1 MTGPAEARPDPP
13 GEGAQWV
20 HAAGGS
26 HVRGVIQGG
35 AVGSIIST
43 GDHARFFVGDYQR
56 LGESFLPP
64 WPVFRR
70 VKLER
75 FAGRR
80 WLLREVEAFVGK
92 EPCGYF
98 VLEAAAGLGKTTF
111 MARLVRRWGCAH
123 HFVETTPGPD
133 GVGPALRSLAAQ
145 LLLDWKLSPA
155 AADDVLPGAAARPDY
170 LQALVFEAA
179 RARDASR
186 PGTPIVV
193 VVDGLD
199 EAGTPAGQN
208 VLGLPRVLPDGVYF
222 IVSQRPVEVALQV
235 EAPRRVFRLEA
246 AQEPNLRDMRRFLRR
261 AARRQPVLRALRD
274 AGNTGAEFVATLL
287 DRSGGVWV
295 YLHYVVEEIER
306 GERLP
311 LTLGS
316 LPRGVWQYYA
326 QHWQRWRDRRGAAW
340 EADLRVLATLAAAQ
354 DELPA
359 SLLAGLAGT
368 ADDAGLRRLLE
379 QWQPF
384 LTVDEAGERRYR
396 LYHASLREFLD
407 GRAETLELTTAER
420 ALTRELASA
429 TRAAHARIAG
439 FLLSAGGGLDAG
451 LPALGPPDAWSAA
464 DRYGVR
470 HLAAHLEAG
479 GRADD
484 LHRLMAAKRT
494 LNSTLSPQTASG
506 GWLARLLPRPRAA
519 EAGVRHQNTWYALHQ
534 QAGDV
539 AGYLAD
545 LERAWRLA
553 DEAGMAAVRGT
564 HGAAASMSAGEAAV
578 LGLRYALVQASINSM
593 AQNVPPALLPL
604 LVREGM
610 WHPVQ
615 ALTYARHVPDAEQR
629 AEALTRII
637 PCLPPDRVDEAAGD
651 ALRAIQSMRFAS
663 DRLPAVQ
670 RLLPH
675 LAPER
680 LRHLLDNLDFYGE
693 RFPQTL
699 LLGIARHAPA
709 WLLEE
714 VANDPHDVTRLGSV
728 EILGVLLDFL
738 PEPRRRK
745 ALADAWLWVRES
757 PARAADALVARHL
770 PEPERSE
777 VLPRVIAGLQWQGYE
792 TPEPELVPLLLPH
805 MPDGEVRRAVAA
817 LLEELGQQS
826 DDWRPK
832 MQLPVL
838 AALSARLTHDEKFQI
853 ADAVFGW
860 IAGRKP
866 YARERAAETL
876 VPHLGAMGIADE
888 VLARVPAI
896 QDSDLELTIIAAL
909 APRLSEQGVRAAF
922 SLLSRSDR
930 AYGTREARSALF
942 LRLAELG
949 HAGESLRDAP
959 EAVRRADWLSAVAAF
974 VDPPHRRAV
983 VEAALDAAGTIGS
996 LSYDRRRFDAAAWA
1010 EVARLRMAPE
1020 DLREVPYEAG
1030 VTDED
1035 RIAPVLAALPEAR
1048 GVAWLKDLSRRGDR
1062 SDALRARALAHLLP
1076 WAHGWKRR
1084 RMVRRIRRLAGQ
1096 YSPDLEAGILT
1107 EAAANLAGREQVAVI
1122 QRVLELAE
1130 HSTDV
1135 WRRTLSLLAPHVTP
1149 ELAPRVLRSGHA
1161 EEPGQGTVHRLAS
1174 ALARLAGR
1182 KSPPARDKDVRGR
1195 IRLLTTLA
1203 PRLAQIGLAGE
1214 IVRVTAGLPEY
1225 ARDRLLASIAPWL
1238 DAERREQLFDGCTSR
1253 LYSVDRL
1260 ATAVAVLE
1268 WQTDEKRASA
1278 LPRLLEF
1285 ARHRPRYGDEDLLA
1299 LAILDLLPHVPAA
1312 EREQLVDDAMCA
1324 AEIAVLDSYRDEKG
1338 VLEHV
1343 ARHAAGCDPVTR
1355 QVLWQKAM
1363 RRLGLRSRA
1372 RLAEALGS
1380 LVPLLSAIGGL
1391 EAVLATRETLDKVQR
1406 DWR

>member
-26 HVRGVIQGG
+26 HVRGVIQGS
-35 AVGSIIST
+35 AVGNIIST

-64 WPVFRR
+64 WSVFRR

-80 WLLREVEAFVGK
+80 WLLHKVEAFVR
-92 EPCGYF
+92 EQPCGYF

-155 AADDVLPGAAARPDY
+155 AADEVLPGAAARPDY
-170 LQALVFEAA
+170 LQTLVFEAA

-261 AARRQPVLRALRD
+261 AARRQPVRQALRD
-274 AGNTGAEFVATLL
+274 AGNADAEFVATLL

-311 LTLGS
+311 LTLDS

-359 SLLAGLAGT
+359 SLLAALAGA
-368 ADDAGLRRLLE
+368 ADDVGLRRLLE

-407 GRAETLELTTAER
+407 GRGETLELTTAER
-420 ALTRELASA
+420 ALTRELADA
-429 TRAAHARIAG
+429 TRAAHARVAG
-439 FLLSAGGGLDAG
+439 FLLSAWGGLDAG
-451 LPALGPPDAWSAA
+451 LPALSPPDAWSTA
-464 DRYGVR
+464 DRYGVK

-479 GRADD
+479 GHAND
-484 LHRLMAAKRT
+484 LHRLMAAERI
-494 LNSTLSPQTASG
+494 LNATPSPEPASG
-506 GWLARLLPRPRAA
+506 GWLARLLSRPRAP
-519 EAGVRHQNTWYALHQ
+519 EATHQNTWYALHQ

-564 HGAAASMSAGEAAV
+564 SGGAGTISAGEAAV

-593 AQNVPPALLPL
+593 AENVPPALLPL

-629 AEALTRII
+629 AEALTCII
-637 PCLPPDRVDEAAGD
+637 PCLPPDRVDEVAGD
-651 ALRAIQSMRFAS
+651 ALRAIRSMRFAS
-663 DRLPAVQ
+663 DRLPALQ

-675 LAPER
+675 LSPER
-680 LRHLLDNLDFYGE
+680 LRHLLDNLEFYGE

-699 LLGIARHAPA
+699 LLGVARHAPA

-714 VANDPHDVTRLGSV
+714 IVNDPQDVTRLGTAG
-728 EILGVLLDFL
+728 LMGVLMDFL
-738 PEPRRRK
+738 PESVRRN
-745 ALADAWLWVRES
+745 ALVDAWMWVRYS
-757 PARAADALVARHL
+757 APRAADALVARHL
-770 PEPERSE
+770 PERERRE
-777 VLPRVIAGLQWQGYE
+777 ALPRMIAALQWQGYG

-805 MPDGEVRRAVAA
+805 MPDEEVRRAVAA

-826 DDWRPK
+826 DDWRPR

-838 AALSARLTHDEKFQI
+838 AALSARLTHGEKLQI
-853 ADAVFGW
+853 ADTVFGW

-866 YARERAAETL
+866 YARERAAEIL

-896 QDSDLELTIIAAL
+896 QDSDLELTIIEAL

-922 SLLSRSDR
+922 SLLANNDR
-930 AYGTREARSALF
+930 AYATRAARSALF

-949 HAGESLRDAP
+949 HADEALRDAP
-959 EAVRRADWLSAVAAF
+959 DDIRKAAWLSAVAALL
-974 VDPPHRRAV
+974 DPPHRRPV
-983 VEAALDAAGTIGS
+983 VEAALDAAGAIGS

-1076 WAHGWKRR
+1076 WARGWKRK
-1084 RMVRRIRRLAGQ
+1084 RMVRRIRRIAGQ
-1096 YSPDLEAGILT
+1096 YSPELEAGILT

-1135 WRRTLSLLAPHVTP
+1135 RRRTLSLLAPHVTP

-1161 EEPGQGTVHRLAS
+1161 EAPNQGTVHTLAS
-1174 ALARLAGR
+1174 TLARLASR
-1182 KSPPARDKDVRGR
+1182 EAPPARDKPFRGR
-1195 IRLLTTLA
+1195 IRLLTVLA

-1214 IVRVTAGLPEY
+1214 VVRLAAELHEH
-1225 ARDRLLASIAPWL
+1225 ARDILLASIAPWL
-1238 DAERREQLFDGCTSR
+1238 DAERREQMFDSCTSR
-1253 LYSVDRL
+1253 LYSVDRF
-1260 ATAVAVLE
+1260 ASAVALLE
-1268 WQTDEKRASA
+1268 RQTDEKRAAA
-1278 LPRLLEF
+1278 LPQLLEF
-1285 ARHRPRYGDEDLLA
+1285 ARRRPKYGDEDLLA
-1299 LAILDLLPHVPAA
+1299 ISILDLLPHVPAP
-1312 EREQLVDDAMCA
+1312 EREQLVDDAMCL
-1324 AEIAVLDSYRDEKG
+1324 AEIAVLDSYRDDTG

-1343 ARHAAGCDPVTR
+1343 ARHVAGCDPMTR
-1355 QVLWQKAM
+1355 QVLWHKAL
-1363 RRLGLRSRA
+1363 RRLGLRSRGK
-1372 RLAEALGS
+1372 LAEALGS

-1391 EAVLATRETLDKVQR
+1391 DAVLATRELLVKVQR
-1406 DWR
+1406 DWS